1 MSLIRDNEQDFFY
14 EVAAGRVPGKVAK
27 HIVGFNPDVDTA
39 PVDVWDGDALYVWP
53 TTARLHD
60 FSSDDASDAAAGTGA
75 RTARIHYLDAT
86 GLEATED
93 VTLNGTTPVTTAA
106 TMTAINFVEI
116 LTAGSTSSNV
126 GTITFTAQTDNTIS
140 SVILPTNNSTLQ
152 AIYQVPSDKQAL
164 AVSFFAS
171 TDRGECAV
179 TFFNQPT
186 AGLFIRRFKL
196 QISAS
201 ASSIFLLPLTL
212 PILFSPGTRLRVEVQ
227 ASNNN
232 TDIRAGFGLITEG
245 V

>member
-27 HIVGFNPDVDTA
+27 HIVGFNPDADTA

-60 FSSDDASDAAAGTGA
+60 FSSDDASDAAAGIGA

-126 GTITFTAQTDNTIS
+126 GTITFTAQTDSTIS
-140 SVILPTNNSTLQ
+140 AVILPTNNSTLQ

-212 PILFSPGTRLRVEVQ
+212 PILFTPGTRLRVEVI